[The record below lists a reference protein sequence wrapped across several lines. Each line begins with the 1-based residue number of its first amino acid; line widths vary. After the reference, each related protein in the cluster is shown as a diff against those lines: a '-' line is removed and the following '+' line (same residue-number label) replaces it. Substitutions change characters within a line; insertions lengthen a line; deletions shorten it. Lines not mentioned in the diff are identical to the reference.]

1 MQEIFDHRPKQRHD
15 VTGQILHCDGELE
28 FTCPR
33 TQHDL
38 QCRLSRGFRGV
49 PQTLHELPDDR
60 DHFFH
65 VEAEVEKSLATQHG
79 FGIGPRLDRRTGIVD
94 LAKRAA

>member
-1 MQEIFDHRPKQRHD
+1 
-15 VTGQILHCDGELE
+15 
-28 FTCPR
+28 
-33 TQHDL
+33 
-38 QCRLSRGFRGV
+38 V